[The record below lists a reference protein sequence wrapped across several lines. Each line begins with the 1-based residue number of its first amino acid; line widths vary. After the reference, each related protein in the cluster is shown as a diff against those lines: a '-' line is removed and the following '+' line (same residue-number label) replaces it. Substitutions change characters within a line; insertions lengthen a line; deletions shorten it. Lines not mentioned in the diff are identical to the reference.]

1 MNKRSRIR
9 ASGGVVAATAVALV
23 TVQGSGADAGSDRTP
38 VAEHTTVCVGTR
50 PAHGLPG
57 RESFPLR
64 VTIYADKRGTTR
76 YKNVFTGVSVDE
88 RGNAVNVYRIPS
100 KASKASKAFDADVCG
115 HAIKGVKVRIHDT
128 DVTQRQT
135 YALVDRVGHAKH
147 RWDGRFK
154 LYTVGPDVDGYVI
167 FGVDR
172 PAKAEPVIKKAFGE
186 FWARHIKVEHSGV
199 PTLD

>member
-1 MNKRSRIR
+1 MNKRNRIR

-23 TVQGSGADAGSDRTP
+23 TVQGSSADAGSDRTP
-38 VAEHTTVCVGTR
+38 VAEHTTGCVGTR
-50 PAHGLPG
+50 PAHSLPG

-76 YKNVFTGVSVDE
+76 YKSVFTGVSVDE

-100 KASKASKAFDADVCG
+100 KASKASKAFDADICG

-128 DVTQRQT
+128 DVTRRQT
-135 YALVDRVGHAKH
+135 YALVDRVGHDMD

-154 LYTVGPDVDGYVI
+154 LYTVGPDVNGCVI

-172 PAKAEPVIKKAFGE
+172 PAKAEPVIKKAFGK

-199 PTLD
+199 PRLD